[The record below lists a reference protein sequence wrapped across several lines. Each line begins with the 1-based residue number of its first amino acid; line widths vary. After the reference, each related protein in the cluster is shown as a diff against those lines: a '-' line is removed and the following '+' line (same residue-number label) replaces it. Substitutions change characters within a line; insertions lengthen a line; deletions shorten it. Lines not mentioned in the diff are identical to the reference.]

1 MRAHAG
7 PRARC
12 APSARTITPSARAGP
27 RAAATRDRGGGRG
40 DGSTLGAAAT
50 RRRGKITIGDVDD
63 AIRARD
69 DASSRGAPERIARD
83 VEAEDDAIGTLRAA
97 TRAGVVSVLAA
108 ALMSSACPGRAL
120 ADASEPSTSSS
131 SLASSSSAASS
142 TPPPGDDAAST
153 ATAPPPEAA
162 AGPSDAARLPNPPPP
177 LSASAPLPSE
187 VKKQAKA
194 MADDAARDGVAAGG
208 DAGRKES
215 SKEKRAN
222 RLEEL
227 NVLRVELDT
236 KELELREAAQE
247 LLRREQTTAVLT
259 EELELSRRLN
269 DVLSAELNRVRE
281 EGKLSV
287 GLCAQGLGLP

>member
-1 MRAHAG
+1 
-7 PRARC
+7 
-12 APSARTITPSARAGP
+12 
-27 RAAATRDRGGGRG
+27 
-40 DGSTLGAAAT
+40 
-50 RRRGKITIGDVDD
+50 
-63 AIRARD
+63 
-69 DASSRGAPERIARD
+69 
-83 VEAEDDAIGTLRAA
+83 
-97 TRAGVVSVLAA
+97 
-108 ALMSSACPGRAL
+108 
-120 ADASEPSTSSS
+120 
-131 SLASSSSAASS
+131 
-142 TPPPGDDAAST
+142 
-153 ATAPPPEAA
+153 
-162 AGPSDAARLPNPPPP
+162 
-177 LSASAPLPSE
+177 
-187 VKKQAKA
+187 

>member
-1 MRAHAG
+1 
-7 PRARC
+7 
-12 APSARTITPSARAGP
+12 
-27 RAAATRDRGGGRG
+27 
-40 DGSTLGAAAT
+40 
-50 RRRGKITIGDVDD
+50 
-63 AIRARD
+63 
-69 DASSRGAPERIARD
+69 
-83 VEAEDDAIGTLRAA
+83 
-97 TRAGVVSVLAA
+97 
-108 ALMSSACPGRAL
+108 MSSACPGRAL

-162 AGPSDAARLPNPPPP
+162 AGPSDAASLPNPPPP

-259 EELELSRRLN
+259 EELEQTTAVLTEELELSRRLN